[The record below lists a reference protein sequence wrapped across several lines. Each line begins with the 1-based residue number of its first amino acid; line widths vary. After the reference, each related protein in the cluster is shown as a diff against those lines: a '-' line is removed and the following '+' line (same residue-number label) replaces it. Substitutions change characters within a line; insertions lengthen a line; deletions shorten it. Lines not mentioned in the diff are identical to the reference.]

1 MFVPALILQVGLP
14 NVGKYT
20 LFNMLTK
27 IAIPAENFPFCTVE
41 PNEARDI
48 EFMERKIEDL
58 EKRMKRGNDK
68 QLKIELECCQMVKA
82 FLEEGKDV
90 RLGDW
95 KAADIEIINTFQLLN
110 AKSVVYLV

>member
-1 MFVPALILQVGLP
+1 M
-14 NVGKYT
+14 
-20 LFNMLTK
+20 
-27 IAIPAENFPFCTVE
+27 AIPAENFPFCTVE
-41 PNEARDI
+41 PNEARVNVFDERFEWLCQLYKPKSEDI

-68 QLKIELECCQMVKA
+68 QLKIELECCQKVKA

-95 KAADIEIINTFQLLN
+95 K
-110 AKSVVYLV
+110 YC